1 MSNTTIQNC
10 GILNCNFTK
19 AKLDNAIYWKNN
31 SMFSTFDKASLIGI
45 DIRTSDL
52 TGCDLSG
59 VNLSSAKILYSRI
72 DGSTFAN
79 TNLQHAKVNQ
89 SIFNNVVFTN
99 SNVEGVDFSG
109 AFFNG
114 YSMGLLRK
122 ANNLDLSS
130 RHEAMRQGEES
141 DW

>member
-1 MSNTTIQNC
+1 MFNAVIRNC
-10 GILNCNFTK
+10 GILNCNFTR
-19 AKLDNAIYWKNN
+19 ARLDNAICWKNN
-31 SMFSTFDKASLIGI
+31 FMFSVFEKANLISA

-59 VNLSSAKILYSRI
+59 ANLSSAKIFYSRI

-79 TNLQHAKVNQ
+79 ANLQHAKVNQ

-99 SNVEGVDFSG
+99 SNTEGVDFSG

-130 RHEAMRQGEES
+130 RHEAMRRGEES

>member
-1 MSNTTIQNC
+1 MSNAVIRNC

-19 AKLDNAIYWKNN
+19 ARLDNAICWKNN
-31 SMFSTFDKASLIGI
+31 FMFSVFDKANLIGA

-59 VNLSSAKILYSRI
+59 ANLSSAKIFYSRI

-79 TNLQHAKVNQ
+79 ANLQHAKVNQ

-99 SNVEGVDFSG
+99 SNAEGVDFSG

-122 ANNLDLSS
+122 ANNLDFSS
-130 RHEAMRQGEES
+130 RHEAIRRGEES